1 MSTRA
6 VRGFARSNGGAA
18 AIEFAIIV
26 WALIF
31 LCLGI
36 IEIGRGLHVRNEM
49 SYAADLAARK
59 ILSLSKYSGDD
70 MHMHESCKEK
80 LISDM
85 REAFTGPRPEALV
98 IDLPEDGTFRRIEMR
113 YPFTFVIEQLGAPFD
128 LTVSRRV
135 PMGEGVAAGEDPVC
149 DLTS

>member
-1 MSTRA
+1 MA
-6 VRGFARSNGGAA
+6 MGAIRGFARSDSGAA

-49 SYAADLAARK
+49 SYAADLAARR
-59 ILSLSKYSGDD
+59 ILTFEAYSGAV
-70 MHMHESCKEK
+70 
-80 LISDM
+80 LAPSDEDAL
-85 REAFTGPRPEALV
+85 RLVVQQAFSGPS
-98 IDLPEDGTFRRIEMR
+98 PEDLSVTFPLDAGGNFRVILLS
-113 YPFTFVIEQLGAPFD
+113 YPFSLLIPGLGDSFD

-135 PMGEGVAAGEDPVC
+135 PIG
-149 DLTS
+149 

>member
-6 VRGFARSNGGAA
+6 IRSLARSNSGAA

-59 ILSLSKYSGDD
+59 ILSLSKYSGVD
-70 MHMHESCKEK
+70 MHESCKEK
-80 LISDM
+80 LKSDL
-85 REAFTGPRPEALV
+85 REAFTGPRPDDLD
-98 IDLPEDGTFRRIEMR
+98 IDFPADGTFRRIEMR
-113 YPFTFVIEQLGAPFD
+113 YPFSFVIQQLGAPFD